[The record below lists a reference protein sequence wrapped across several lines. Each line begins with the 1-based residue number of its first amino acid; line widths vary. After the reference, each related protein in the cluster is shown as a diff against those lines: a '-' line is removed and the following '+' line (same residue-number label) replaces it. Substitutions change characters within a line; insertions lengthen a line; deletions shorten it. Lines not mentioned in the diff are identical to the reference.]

1 MFTKDDT
8 YRFKGGR
15 IGVLLIHGLGGT
27 PLELRYVANG
37 LARQGYSVVCPQL
50 AGHCSGEDGLKA
62 ATWQDWYKSCEDALD
77 ELRESCDFVVV
88 GGHSTGALLAMML
101 SAKRP
106 NDVQAMTLM
115 APTLWANG
123 WAIPWYAHFFR
134 LVRYKWFANLI
145 KFPDLEPYGIKD
157 DRIRAFFMQA
167 LMDPDSSQSI
177 YTPGGAVLEHRWLG
191 QAIMPL
197 LEQIKQ
203 PTLIL
208 HPREDDIADINNAF
222 FLQRKFAGRVDV
234 SVLEDSYHN
243 CTLDRQRHVVVQRS
257 AGFIE
262 SVLGESEQV
271 QERAKLRERARA
283 SLRAQP
289 VAVAA

>member
-101 SAKRP
+101 SA
-106 NDVQAMTLM
+106 Q
-115 APTLWANG
+115 
-123 WAIPWYAHFFR
+123 
-134 LVRYKWFANLI
+134 
-145 KFPDLEPYGIKD
+145 
-157 DRIRAFFMQA
+157 
-167 LMDPDSSQSI
+167 
-177 YTPGGAVLEHRWLG
+177 GAGFVLEYRLLL
-191 QAIMPL
+191 PL
-197 LEQIKQ
+197 LCAM
-203 PTLIL
+203 
-208 HPREDDIADINNAF
+208 R
-222 FLQRKFAGRVDV
+222 G
-234 SVLEDSYHN
+234 
-243 CTLDRQRHVVVQRS
+243 
-257 AGFIE
+257 
-262 SVLGESEQV
+262 
-271 QERAKLRERARA
+271 
-283 SLRAQP
+283 
-289 VAVAA
+289 